1 MGMLLD
7 VQFKL
12 PLGRTRTGHVRIDQP
27 GNVFEFSKKDVRPLG
42 VVPATLSGAW
52 QGFPKGRVEQMDV
65 MSTASE
71 AELKWFNIK
80 VAGNWQGAF
89 SGEIFFDQEHKIAPV
104 HLVGID
110 IYGRQIFRTE
120 PYYIE
125 LRLIDII
132 PENPNNLTKN

>member
-1 MGMLLD
+1 MSMLD

-12 PLGRTRTGHVRIDQP
+12 SLGRTRTGHIRIDRP
-27 GNVFEFSKKDVRPLG
+27 REVFEFSRKDVTSLG
-42 VVPATLSGAW
+42 VVPATLTGAW

-65 MSTASE
+65 FSTTSE
-71 AELKWFNIK
+71 TELKWFNVK
-80 VAGNWQGAF
+80 VTGNCQGSF

-104 HLVGID
+104 HLAGFD

-125 LRLIDII
+125 LRLLDNL
-132 PENPNNLTKN
+132 PETPNK